1 MIAKNIVISEDSQ
14 EFIKPILPGLPISVF
29 YTSFQENTYNCINW
43 HWHEAFQYCLI
54 TEGTV
59 DFLIDQEAYVQ
70 GNYPPKLLY
79 DILVR
84 GKEPD
89 QEYLFTDINIKTKYN
104 L

>member
-1 MIAKNIVISEDSQ
+1 M
-14 EFIKPILPGLPISVF
+14 
-29 YTSFQENTYNCINW
+29 
-43 HWHEAFQYCLI
+43 
-54 TEGTV
+54 EGTV